1 MFFSTFEEIVER
13 FRLLKTKLKTNKETL
28 IQKSR
33 EFKEIS
39 MDYESKHEYFSKSNT
54 PTRLSKIVEEK
65 YFSAK
70 DKYLSEISSLGKE
83 QKSILD
89 SLDKIFKKS
98 NIYHELSLYSDF
110 IPEDKFCKLVVTLTK
125 AHQNKEIGDEPLK
138 KLKSYREIKFE
149 KGSVYVKDN
158 RVQYSD
164 IILVNE
170 RNEIL
175 FLVRNKNDEFEPGK
189 YCLPGGHVEPNENFK
204 SAAVRECA
212 EETGIEL
219 KLSDVVPCGNY
230 IDSKCNIH
238 YFTAKYTG
246 DPVVLEEREQIQYEW
261 VPIDKVGEKPL
272 LMNLKQNLEEVINIP
287 KCILN
292 PENPSSDKYYF
303 DGSTIVNED
312 DVELQKSLDKLC
324 EDLNKGAIQVLEF
337 DKALSEI
344 EKSYEKYYIRKGA
357 EFKAFVRLNNMSK
370 SSSSEKVGTVMKEY
384 KEGTLKTSSGK
395 TVKDK
400 DQAIAI
406 ALSEAGLSKSED
418 AEIKEWDGKRYKK
431 VDNIWTPIDEEEE
444 IQKALSTGK
453 LIKKR
458 KFITRGGKTFLTTVW
473 VKPSG
478 EVVKEEIKKE
488 IPEDP
493 RVSDLSVG
501 DKVVLTTSRGDKGG
515 TIAAL
520 VDTKE
525 GICISLRT
533 PTGKA
538 TEVYLKAL
546 KSVKRSTTP
555 DVVEDIK
562 PDTKLPDTS
571 DKDIIKKIKSLGGSS
586 EVSLVEIGDDKFV
599 LKKERER
606 DTGREQLKDEVLAD
620 KLYRLLG
627 YYAPS
632 STLMEKD
639 GSLYKISKFIEGREY
654 GSLSGRDKEKA
665 KGIIKK
671 GFVMD
676 CLLGNWDVL
685 GASGDNIL
693 VVGSGDSMVVYRI
706 DNGSALRHRA
716 RGGTKFPWAFLES
729 TSVSEIDSMRTLDA
743 NPYAKEVF
751 GSLTNEEIKSQIEY
765 VYRNKENILSEVEN
779 SEIRKALENRLEWLN
794 NYAKTIVVESKAKE
808 ETKKPEEKTRKPKG
822 DMPSVV
828 TEDYFEKGWSDFDFK
843 ANKGCKEALRERI
856 IRFEKERQK
865 GYEKCAK
872 ELGLTVEQYK
882 AKLQDL
888 AEKVFE
894 KSKPFITIDGSE
906 VLPLIFTKGGRFKS
920 QFETGTS
927 YGALSPYRRSG
938 VEGDYFGFEDDPDV
952 DKEKR
957 PIYGYMTNNE
967 NGVISKDGRIPPTVG
982 HYGNIYVEIKRE
994 KAISSAT
1001 CTFGDSL
1008 GLSDEVPAIP
1018 FGKPHFTGFRGM
1030 DNPYKISDR
1039 LSKIEDYIK
1048 GKIFKLPEDIAGA
1061 YTELQYHNQ
1070 LKLEDVE
1077 CIHVS
1082 PEAFDFYDGDAYEQM
1097 SKAVNSLLKFSS
1109 ETGSF
1114 IPVKMFVTK
1123 KD

>member
-1 MFFSTFEEIVER
+1 MFFDSFDKTVEK
-13 FRLLKTKLKTNKETL
+13 FRLLRNRLKLNKSIL
-28 IQKSR
+28 VQKSK

-39 MDYESKHEYFSKSNT
+39 ADYESKHEYFLKSET
-54 PTRLSKIVEEK
+54 STRLSKVVEDK
-65 YFSAK
+65 FVSVK
-70 DKYLSEISSLGKE
+70 NKYLSEIDSLVKE
-83 QKSILD
+83 QKLISDKFNKIL
-89 SLDKIFKKS
+89 KKGG
-98 NIYHELSLYSDF
+98 IYHELNIYSDF
-110 IPEDKFCKLVVTLTK
+110 IPEDKFHELVVTLTK
-125 AHQNKEIGDEPLK
+125 AHQNKEITNETLSKLTSYK
-138 KLKSYREIKFE
+138 KVQFE
-149 KGSVYVKDN
+149 KGSVYIKDN
-158 RVQYSD
+158 RTQYSD
-164 IILVNE
+164 IILINE

-175 FLVRNKNDEFEPGK
+175 FLIRNKNDEFEPGK
-189 YCLPGGHVEPNENFK
+189 YCLPGGHVEKDEGFR
-204 SAAVRECA
+204 SAAIRECA
-212 EETGIEL
+212 EETGIQL
-219 KLSDVVPCGNY
+219 KSSDVVPCGNY

-292 PENPSSDKYYF
+292 PEHPSSDKYYF
-303 DGSTIVNED
+303 DGSTIVDEG

-324 EDLNKGAIQVLEF
+324 EDLNKGNISIFEF
-337 DKALSEI
+337 NESLPVDLSR
-344 EKSYEKYYIRKGA
+344 YERYYIRKGN
-357 EFKAFVRLNNMSK
+357 EFRTFVKLNNITKGDASK
-370 SSSSEKVGTVMKEY
+370 KVETVMREY
-384 KEGTLKTSSGK
+384 KEGTLKTSAGK

-431 VDNIWTPIDEEEE
+431 VDNKWVLVEDDTEL
-444 IQKALSTGK
+444 QKALFTSR

-488 IPEDP
+488 IPEDT
-493 RVSDLSVG
+493 RISDLSVG
-501 DKVVLTTSRGDKGG
+501 DKVVLTTSRGDKEG

-546 KSVKRSTTP
+546 KSVKRSTTL
-555 DVVEDIK
+555 DTIEDIK

-571 DKDIIKKIKSLGGSS
+571 DKDSLKKIKSLGGSS
-586 EVSLVEIGDDKFV
+586 EVSLVELGGDKYV
-599 LKKERER
+599 LKKERSRE
-606 DTGREQLKDEVLAD
+606 TGKEQLKDEVLAD
-620 KLYRLLG
+620 RLYKLMG
-627 YYAPS
+627 YNTPVSA
-632 STLMEKD
+632 LMEED

-654 GSLSGRDKEKA
+654 GSLSGKDKEKA
-665 KGIIKK
+665 KEIIKK

-716 RGGTKFPWAFLES
+716 RGGLKPSDAFLDS
-729 TSVSEIDSMRTLDA
+729 TSVSEIETMRTLDS

-751 GSLTNEEIKSQIEY
+751 GNLTDEEIKSQIDHIY
-765 VYRNKENILSEVEN
+765 KNKEKLLFAVEN
-779 SEIRKALENRLEWLN
+779 TKIRKALENRLEWLN
-794 NYAKTIVVESKAKE
+794 NYARTITVGS
-808 ETKKPEEKTRKPKG
+808 KPEEETRKPKKG
-822 DMPSVV
+822 MPSVV

-843 ANKGCKEALRERI
+843 GNEGCKERLRERI
-856 IRFEKERQK
+856 IKFEKERQK
-865 GYEKCAK
+865 GYERCAK

-894 KSKPFITIDGSE
+894 KSKPFITIDSSE

-920 QFETGTS
+920 QFETKTS
-927 YGALSPYRRSG
+927 HGALSPYHRSE
-938 VEGDYFGFEDDPDV
+938 VESEYFDFKDDPSV
-952 DKEKR
+952 DIEKR

-967 NGVISKDGRIPPTVG
+967 NGVISKDGKIPPSVEY
-982 HYGNIYVEIKRE
+982 YGNIYVEIKRE

-1008 GLSDEVPAIP
+1008 ALSDDVPAIP
-1018 FGKPHFTGFRGM
+1018 FGKPHFTGFRRM
-1030 DNPYKISDR
+1030 DEPRDIKEK
-1039 LSKIEDYIK
+1039 LSKIEDYIQ
-1048 GKIFKLPEDIAGA
+1048 GKVFKLSNDIAGS

-1077 CIHVS
+1077 AIHVS
-1082 PEAFDFYDGDAYEQM
+1082 PESFSSYKGDIYEQM
-1097 SKAVNSLLKFSS
+1097 SKAVNNLLKFSS

-1123 KD
+1123 ED